1 MSDQPTNL
9 SLPDQLRAEIEKA
22 ASAQGRPVNEVLA
35 EAVDRYLKER
45 QWASLKSYGKQKACE
60 RGLTE
65 ADVDTAIAET
75 RSSPSR

>member
-9 SLPDQLRAEIEKA
+9 SLPDPLRAEIEKA

-45 QWASLKSYGKQKACE
+45 QWASLKSYGKQKASE